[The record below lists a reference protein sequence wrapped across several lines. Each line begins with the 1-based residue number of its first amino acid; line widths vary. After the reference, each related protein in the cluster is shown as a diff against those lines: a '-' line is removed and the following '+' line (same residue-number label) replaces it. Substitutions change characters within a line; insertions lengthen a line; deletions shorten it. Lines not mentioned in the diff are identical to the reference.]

1 MTSGIK
7 DAAKK
12 FIVGAGLGL
21 GTFFASGAE
30 LPANPLKAFEPTV
43 GADGPEVKGAP
54 IDNVIGYGPKG
65 P

>member
-7 DAAKK
+7 DAAKRLT
-12 FIVGAGLGL
+12 VGAGIGL
-21 GTFFASGAE
+21 ATFFASGIE
-30 LPANPLKAFEPTV
+30 PPSNPLKAFEPTV

-54 IDNVIGYGPKG
+54 IDNVIGSGPKG